1 MIEKVQRFDKPTL
14 KILRNKLQEN
24 LEQLSEYGLKIDI
37 GGMTYSDHE
46 VDVKIKILIEGQ
58 KSRSQSAL
66 VNIADMLDLDLT
78 KIVNRNGKAYSLVDY
93 RPKASVWEFIVQ
105 DNKTGKQV
113 LMTRNTITE
122 MFKREC
128 A

>member
-46 VDVKIKILIEGQ
+46 VDVKIKILIEAYILLNI
-58 KSRSQSAL
+58 SL
-66 VNIADMLDLDLT
+66 VN
-78 KIVNRNGKAYSLVDY
+78 
-93 RPKASVWEFIVQ
+93 
-105 DNKTGKQV
+105 
-113 LMTRNTITE
+113 
-122 MFKREC
+122 
-128 A
+128 